1 MNSNPGLLPARGGLF
16 VAITLLA
23 GQGPLAAEPP
33 VSGSDVAGQTTQFE
47 VAEYRVLGNTVLS
60 PIEVEKVLYPLLG
73 TGKTIGDVDKARA
86 TLENRYHELGYGTV
100 FVDIPE
106 QDVTNGVVR
115 LKVTEAK
122 LEKARVTGARY
133 FSAKEI
139 REALPEAKP
148 NVVLHIPDLQAQLAA
163 LNAQTPDRGVTPVL
177 KAGTR
182 PGTVDLAL
190 TVQDKLP
197 LHGSLEL
204 NNQNSIDTTDLRA
217 VASLSYDD
225 LFGRLD
231 SLSLQYQTSPE
242 DTDEVKVWAASYTAR
257 LSSSGHKLAFFYVN
271 SDSDVATVGDGGGSL
286 TVLGK
291 GQIYGTR
298 FIAPLFTSA
307 DTSEAFT
314 AGIEYKDFTES
325 VFTAQTVLTP
335 ISYLNLSMGFA
346 GGWRLGLQQLSLQSS
361 VNFGVRSHY
370 NTPEEFAV
378 KRFRAEPNY
387 FLMRTDVGYTRVLPA
402 KMSLRLRGAGQW
414 ANESIISNEQFSIAG
429 ASGVRGYLE
438 AELLGDAGIKGSIEL
453 GSPRWSL
460 FADRFQGEVFGFFD
474 YGRMTR
480 INPLRAQDPRTLELL
495 ELLERPNQTLRSA
508 GAGLDMLLFD
518 HVHALLFWAYPLVD
532 SDVDRGTLEGDSR
545 WQFTLN
551 ASW

>member
-1 MNSNPGLLPARGGLF
+1 MNSNSGLLATGGLS
-16 VAITLLA
+16 VGVLLLA
-23 GQGPLAAEPP
+23 GQGALAAETPAP
-33 VSGSDVAGQTTQFE
+33 ASDVAGQSTQFA
-47 VAEYRVLGNTVLS
+47 VSEYRVLGNSVLA
-60 PIEVEKVLYPLLG
+60 PLEVEKVLYPLLG
-73 TGKTIGDVDKARA
+73 SGKTIADVDKARA
-86 TLENRYHELGYGTV
+86 ALETRYHELGYGTV

-177 KAGTR
+177 KAGAK

-197 LHGSLEL
+197 MHGSLEL
-204 NNQNSIDTTDLRA
+204 NNQNSIDTTALRA

-231 SLSLQYQTSPE
+231 SLSFQYQTSPE
-242 DTDEVKVWAASYTAR
+242 DTAEVKVWAASYTAR
-257 LSSSGHKLAFFYVN
+257 LSSRGHKLAFFYVN

-286 TVLGK
+286 TVIGK

-298 FIAPLFTSA
+298 LITPLFLSSEA
-307 DTSEAFT
+307 SEAFT
-314 AGIEYKDFTES
+314 AGVEYKDFTES
-325 VFTAQTVLTP
+325 VFTAETVLTP

-346 GGWRLGLQQLSLQSS
+346 GGWRIDKQQVSLQSS
-361 VNFGVRSHY
+361 ANLGVRGHY

-387 FLMRTDVGYTRVLPA
+387 FLLRADVGYTRLLPA
-402 KMSLRLRGAGQW
+402 DLSLRLRAAGQW

-438 AELLGDAGIKGSIEL
+438 AELLGDAGIKTSLEL

-460 FADRFQGEVFGFFD
+460 FADRFKGEVFGFFD

-480 INPLRAQDPRTLELL
+480 INPLRAQDPKTLELL

-532 SDVDRGTLEGDSR
+532 SDVQGGTLDGDAR
-545 WQFTLN
+545 WQFSVN